1 MSSHS
6 RLQLHKEMM
15 ENWGDSSGVPTDS
28 RGRGAEIEPPCQMDY
43 YAGSSTSKGSG
54 APRLPVVK
62 SSMSEAFACG
72 LSNQLKHFRNQAG
85 GGGSSSNQANESDDD
100 SD

>member
-1 MSSHS
+1 MSSRS

-15 ENWGDSSGVPTDS
+15 DNWGEGSGADTSDTPA

-43 YAGSSTSKGSG
+43 YAGSSKESS

-62 SSMSEAFACG
+62 SSMADAFAAG
-72 LSNQLKHFRNQAG
+72 LSNQLKHFRNQSGAAV
-85 GGGSSSNQANESDDD
+85 NNTESDDD